1 MHVKSLFDFD
11 NHTISQSSLISMP
24 EHGDQG
30 AIGRSALGRDCA
42 GQMGDGHCSL
52 SILLSNGV
60 AELIG
65 TDLNPAPD
73 RRPWL
78 RMPAAL

>member
-1 MHVKSLFDFD
+1 MHVLSIFAFD
-11 NHTISQSSLISMP
+11 NHTISQSSLIFIW

-42 GQMGDGHCSL
+42 GQVGDGHCSL

-60 AELIG
+60 VELIG
-65 TDLNPAPD
+65 TDLISAPD